1 MWHVLHSQFSIQWH
15 GLALGSYSS
24 YFGRFSQ
31 SGQDNLP
38 LTQAQ
43 THFLLT
49 TISSRFV
56 LILSS
61 STRFWLSRSVC
72 EIVCSER
79 SILSLIIF
87 VSVVASYYCILFL
100 MEREQ
105 KCKVKIF
112 EQYAGH
118 KERDTTLQIS
128 VKRVSLKRGVH
139 ISRVLGR
146 PLQMLQSLVVTIR
159 QSRIDNCFNSF
170 ITGRHNIY
178 LYPFYGN
185 IQFQKIMNF
194 FFLLNAKTNQQ
205 KLNMKI

>member
-1 MWHVLHSQFSIQWH
+1 MVFFICGMFYIRSFQYSRWH
-15 GLALGSYSS
+15 GLALGSYSPFQAFP

-43 THFLLT
+43 THFQLT

-79 SILSLIIF
+79 SILSLITF

-112 EQYAGH
+112 E
-118 KERDTTLQIS
+118 
-128 VKRVSLKRGVH
+128 
-139 ISRVLGR
+139 
-146 PLQMLQSLVVTIR
+146 
-159 QSRIDNCFNSF
+159 
-170 ITGRHNIY
+170 
-178 LYPFYGN
+178 
-185 IQFQKIMNF
+185 
-194 FFLLNAKTNQQ
+194 
-205 KLNMKI
+205 